1 MSNYIQFCDL
11 YWSFF
16 LPQLQELIRT
26 PENII
31 LTTNIFLPLIVEFII
46 LNSSSPS
53 DPHLLQV
60 LRSLLKCSVNFP
72 RLEDVTGCGLYHR
85 TTATLPKLSP
95 NSADCIIIAE
105 WLLQFHLLYMLQMDT
120 FQIKNFI
127 SCLTS

>member
-1 MSNYIQFCDL
+1 MLCIVVFYPNFNNL
-11 YWSFF
+11 YLREYNSYKKNPSF
-16 LPQLQELIRT
+16 LLS
-26 PENII
+26 
-31 LTTNIFLPLIVEFII
+31 IFEFII

-53 DPHLLQV
+53 NPHLLQV

-72 RLEDVTGCGLYHR
+72 RLEDVTGSGLYHR

-120 FQIKNFI
+120 VQVKDFI
-127 SCLTS
+127 SFLV